1 MLYFPFLNRYSIF
14 ERIDI
19 MWKLGL
25 GDAWVAL
32 AFWAN
37 IIAVLTCVVYGI
49 LCWNRS
55 DEDEGESK

>member
-1 MLYFPFLNRYSIF
+1 
-14 ERIDI
+14 

-25 GDAWVAL
+25 GDTWVAL

-49 LCWNRS
+49 LCWNSNTGAKGEMIIS
-55 DEDEGESK
+55 DLQGTPYQP